1 MELTRQAM
9 GVDNPQSEP
18 QKPIDL
24 GEALTQQFT
33 LIDRNMEAVVKM
45 VNAQNQSLKRTIQ
58 RQRIWNW
65 SLASGV
71 VMALVAALAA
81 WR

>member
-9 GVDNPQSEP
+9 GADNPQPEP
-18 QKPIDL
+18 QRQVDL
-24 GEALTQQFT
+24 GEALTQQFA

-45 VNAQNQSLKRTIQ
+45 VNAQNQNLKRMIQ

-65 SLASGV
+65 SLASGFVLAV
-71 VMALVAALAA
+71 VVALAG